1 VCRTIL
7 AQEVPT
13 MDAQALLDEADAI
26 HDADPARGA
35 ELLRGIDAASLPA
48 DQRPLY
54 AFLLNHVF
62 GEKLGDWTEAHTRQ
76 GVLQRTAGAPLPAV
90 LHRHSAV
97 AARLAGDASAAGT
110 ATQSLA
116 TAAGV
121 SLEQAGD
128 LVVLAAT
135 TLQVDGL
142 AAAPAAQLAR
152 SALQALQ
159 VGHWQEEGPLDVPAA
174 AQCNNLGS
182 SLVDRPVADLADPAL
197 REALALAAD
206 RAQWLWQRAGD
217 WVNHE
222 RAAYLC
228 AMAASALGDAD
239 GALRHARAGLALIDA
254 NDTAGE
260 QSVDRAFLGLEAAFA
275 LERLGRADE
284 ATNTRAAADALAS
297 AFNDAGLENWFSERV
312 ARNGALR
319 AHLSGAA

>member
-1 VCRTIL
+1 M
-7 AQEVPT
+7 E
-13 MDAQALLDEADAI
+13 AQALLNEADAI
-26 HDADPARGA
+26 HDDDPARGA

-62 GEKLGDWTEAHTRQ
+62 GEKLGDWSAAHARQ
-76 GVLQRTAGAPLPAV
+76 GALQQVAGAPLPAV
-90 LHRHSAV
+90 LHRHAAV

-121 SLEQAGD
+121 SLEQAGE
-128 LVVLAAT
+128 LVVLAAASM
-135 TLQVDGL
+135 QVEGL
-142 AAAPAAQLAR
+142 AAAAAGRLAH

-159 VGHWQEEGPLDVPAA
+159 SGHWQAAGPLDVPAA

-182 SLVDRPVADLADPAL
+182 SLVDRPVADLPDPDL
-197 REALALAAD
+197 REGLALAAD
-206 RAQWLWQRAGD
+206 RARWLWQRAGD

-239 GALRHARAGLALIDA
+239 GALRHAQSGLALIDA
-254 NDTAGE
+254 NDAAGE
-260 QSVDRAFLGLEAAFA
+260 QSVDRAFLGLEASFA
-275 LERLGRADE
+275 LERLGRTDE
-284 ATNTRAAADALAS
+284 ATSSRAAANALA
-297 AFNDAGLENWFSERV
+297 ATFNDAGLDKWFSERV
-312 ARNGALR
+312 ARNEALR
-319 AHLSGAA
+319 AYLSGAA